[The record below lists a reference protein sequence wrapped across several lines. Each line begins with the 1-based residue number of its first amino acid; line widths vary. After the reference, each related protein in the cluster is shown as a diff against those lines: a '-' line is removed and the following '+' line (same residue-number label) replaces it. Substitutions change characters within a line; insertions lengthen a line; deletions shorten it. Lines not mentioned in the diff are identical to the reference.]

1 MKIIRIPLI
10 IVGISLWTFGL
21 NGQQLI
27 DINTTHAGNNRGYK
41 LYIPPTYDG
50 NTAVPLLFNFH
61 GGGGTSQD
69 QINLSDM
76 RPFADTANFLI
87 VYPQAFPD
95 PNDGNSNN
103 WIHKDPTDFDDV
115 PFVESILNEMISA
128 YNINE
133 NRVYVCGYSL
143 GGEFTYELL
152 CRLNNK
158 IAAGVAVARTMA
170 TYTLDQCNPT
180 HPTAVMT
187 ILGTDDPISVYTGV
201 VYNGVTY
208 YLSSDDVN
216 AYWTNYNNTD
226 PNPIISQVPNTNSS
240 DGSTVEKYL
249 WGNGDGCVSFVHY
262 KINAGGHDWPG
273 TFGNMDIDADTEIWN
288 FVSQYNRGGLIDCPE
303 NNLEE
308 NDMTNISLYPNPV
321 IKDLYFNLSGEY
333 NTQIEVYTQQGALMI
348 QTTTHY
354 NQGSIDVSTLCPGI
368 YTFKIGNSYKRFIK
382 E

>member
-27 DINTTHAGNNRGYK
+27 DINTTHAGNNRSYK

-133 NRVYVCGYSL
+133 NRVVLS
-143 GGEFTYELL
+143 F
-152 CRLNNK
+152 
-158 IAAGVAVARTMA
+158 M
-170 TYTLDQCNPT
+170 
-180 HPTAVMT
+180 
-187 ILGTDDPISVYTGV
+187 IS
-201 VYNGVTY
+201 
-208 YLSSDDVN
+208 
-216 AYWTNYNNTD
+216 
-226 PNPIISQVPNTNSS
+226 
-240 DGSTVEKYL
+240 
-249 WGNGDGCVSFVHY
+249 
-262 KINAGGHDWPG
+262 
-273 TFGNMDIDADTEIWN
+273 
-288 FVSQYNRGGLIDCPE
+288 
-303 NNLEE
+303 
-308 NDMTNISLYPNPV
+308 
-321 IKDLYFNLSGEY
+321 
-333 NTQIEVYTQQGALMI
+333 
-348 QTTTHY
+348 
-354 NQGSIDVSTLCPGI
+354 
-368 YTFKIGNSYKRFIK
+368 
-382 E
+382 